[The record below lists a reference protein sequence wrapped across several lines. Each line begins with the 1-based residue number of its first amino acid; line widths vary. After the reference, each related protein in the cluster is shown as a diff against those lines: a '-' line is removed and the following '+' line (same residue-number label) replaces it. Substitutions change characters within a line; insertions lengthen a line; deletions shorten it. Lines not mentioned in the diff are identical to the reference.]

1 MVKMGHRLAIKS
13 VIKLRKTVQ
22 KLTGIVMTLKKTIE
36 TNQTNIHDM
45 QSQQRQLL
53 KTVNELKY
61 VYCLFTRSAV
71 EAGEAGKAEG
81 MGHTNNNV
89 GQICDNGNVRLPPPS
104 PLSQC
109 LEHNTQDHNVNEHR
123 TQIIP
128 CAPTA

>member
-1 MVKMGHRLAIKS
+1 MGHRLAIKS

-22 KLTGIVMTLKKTIE
+22 KLTGIVVTLKKTIV
-36 TNQTNIHDM
+36 TNHTNVHDK

-61 VYCLFTRSAV
+61 VCCLFTRSAV

-81 MGHTNNNV
+81 MGHTNNV
-89 GQICDNGNVRLPPPS
+89 GQTCNNRNVRQPQPS
-104 PLSQC
+104 RNVWSAILRTTTFM
-109 LEHNTQDHNVNEHR
+109 NTAHKVYR
-123 TQIIP
+123 FA